1 MFKCKWPDV
10 VDREDEILCTEVTAS
25 ELPGENVRGLFGI
38 GLDRHQDDLL
48 VCEPFQ
54 RRKQSVID
62 AGQCYT
68 GSFES
73 MSAGWYM
80 SKSVTGMSGL
90 GGVIRTPDFD
100 VISLPEL
107 ESSSGGIQVG
117 PKTNDMEKTSYLG
130 AFYTEESNT
139 TVADFQA
146 LTEKFRKLPSLCR
159 NKGQCSSIEE
169 QTYNDYKT
177 TKKVVARNVDST
189 LSGSA
194 LAEISLRENGPQ
206 GVLVG
211 APLFSHN
218 KLGGAVF
225 GYGYNSGRF
234 DKSNSFGTEFG
245 YDFILDATA
254 FDDYEPE
261 RSEGETQF
269 GARFGSAI
277 AAGDFNADGFTDI
290 AIGAPNWSKVG
301 TTLFSDT
308 GRVYIFHQSA
318 NSERRFSSKLGTYFE
333 PSQVLKP
340 DTRYPEAA
348 GFHFGAALASDG
360 DFNDD
365 GYADLVVAAP
375 NAFEKGLVFI
385 YNGQAGGLQEEP
397 SQIIEEQSVRSFGFS
412 VAFKSDVD
420 QNQYQD
426 LVVSAPDSNDVFIYK
441 TRPSIEVEITLNVP
455 DQPLDDKL
463 LCPNSD
469 IELCLTIEVC
479 GRYSGKGL
487 PANLPGN
494 AHVELDSASTQK
506 RVSNTNGEHSI
517 DIKWG
522 NMRKDVKKCKDIDLR
537 VQWTTANKISP
548 VVIEGN
554 LQMSETADGTDP
566 IQNPYVQNETT
577 KKIYFWK
584 DCGDDNKCDT
594 SFDGSNELVNQIGY
608 VELGE
613 ENPLLADEEVTV
625 VNKVSFR
632 INGEKSYGSMLEITT
647 SGESAGLV
655 RREMVKM
662 DQNTLNCENVATN
675 QTHQTDLCFFKEPT
689 GFTQPGTYDIDMHYS
704 VRPNGK
710 ALSFFMDAKFNN
722 TNEEAAHFSTSKAG
736 LKTFSVFIIAHDLCG
751 ININFNSFWTHE

>member
-1 MFKCKWPDV
+1 M
-10 VDREDEILCTEVTAS
+10 CTEKAAS
-25 ELPGENVRGLFGI
+25 DLPGQSVRGLFGI
-38 GLDRHQDDLL
+38 GLDRHEDDLL

-54 RRKQSVID
+54 RREEVRID

-68 GSFES
+68 GPFES
-73 MSAGWYM
+73 MSEAWFM
-80 SKSVTGMSGL
+80 SKSITGMSGL

-100 VISLPEL
+100 VITLPEF
-107 ESSSGGIQVG
+107 ESSSGAIEVG
-117 PKTNDMEKTSYLG
+117 KKLNDMQKTSYL
-130 AFYTEESNT
+130 APFYTEDSHT
-139 TVADFQA
+139 SAADFQI
-146 LTEKFRKLPSLCR
+146 LTENYRKLPNQCR
-159 NKGQCSSIEE
+159 NNGQCTSIE
-169 QTYNDYKT
+169 QPIYNEYKT
-177 TKKVVARNVDST
+177 TLKVIARNIDST
-189 LSGSA
+189 MSGSA
-194 LAEISLRENGPQ
+194 IAEITLRENGPQ
-206 GVLVG
+206 GILVG

-234 DKSNSFGTEFG
+234 DKSNSFGSEFG
-245 YDFILDATA
+245 YDFILDASS
-254 FDDYEPE
+254 FDDYELE
-261 RSEGETQF
+261 RSEAETQF

-290 AIGAPNWSKVG
+290 AVGAPNWSKVG

-308 GRVYIFHQSA
+308 GRVYIFRQNA

-333 PSQVLKP
+333 ASQILTP
-340 DTRYPEAA
+340 NTRYPEAA
-348 GFHFGAALASDG
+348 GFQFGAALASDG

-385 YNGQAGGLQEEP
+385 YNGQASGLQEEP
-397 SQIIEEQSVRSFGFS
+397 SQIIEEQGVRSFGFS
-412 VAFKSDVD
+412 LAFKSDVD

-426 LVVSAPDSNDVFIYK
+426 LVVSAPESNDVFIYK

-455 DQPLDDKL
+455 DQPLDDIL

-487 PANLPGN
+487 PATLPGT
-494 AHVELDSASTQK
+494 AHVELDAASTQK
-506 RVSNTNGEHSI
+506 RVSNTKGEHSI

-522 NMRKDVKKCKDIDLR
+522 NMRKDVKKCKEINLR
-537 VQWTTANKISP
+537 VQWNTANKISP

-554 LQMSETADGTDP
+554 LQMSETDDGTDP

-584 DCGDDNKCDT
+584 DCGEDNKCDT
-594 SFDGSNELVNQIGY
+594 DFEGSNELVNQIGY
-608 VELGE
+608 VELGSA
-613 ENPLLADEEVTV
+613 NPLLADEEVTI
-625 VNKVSFR
+625 VNKVSLS

-647 SGESAGLV
+647 SGESAGII

-662 DQNTLNCENVATN
+662 DQNTLNCENIATN
-675 QTHQTDLCFFKEPT
+675 QTHQTDLCFFNEPT
-689 GFTQPGTYDIDMHYS
+689 GFTRPGTYDIDMHYS

-710 ALSFFMDAKFNN
+710 ALSFVMDAKFNN
-722 TNEEAAHFSTSKAG
+722 TNEEAAHFSTLKEGSKN
-736 LKTFSVFIIAHDLCG
+736 FSSIC
-751 ININFNSFWTHE
+751 